1 MDSGPIFRPDPS
13 LREVGPASL
22 PRDAGPVPALWE
34 STDAGERDPS
44 LEEVIL
50 RARRAAGIG
59 DHPRLPAL
67 MTSRRFADV
76 TFRRLWV
83 AGTFAPLLTG
93 IITYLVGG
101 ASPLVVALLVSGTCA
116 LLVNSGLASQTKGY
130 SEGRLNVLGQRVVS
144 ATAWIGLVLMGLVVF
159 TGVYA
164 LLIALGVLLLLGV
177 AVGRDSVGRSQ

>member
-1 MDSGPIFRPDPS
+1 MDRGPIFRPDPS
-13 LREVGPASL
+13 LREVGPVAS
-22 PRDAGPVPALWE
+22 PRDAGPAPAVWD
-34 STDAGERDPS
+34 STHAGQCDPS

-59 DHPRLPAL
+59 THPPLPAL
-67 MTSRRFADV
+67 MRNNRFADA

-101 ASPLVVALLVSGTCA
+101 ASPLVVLLLLVGTCA
-116 LLVNSGLASQTKGY
+116 LLVNISLAGQTKGHA
-130 SEGRLNVLGQRVVS
+130 EGRLKALGQQVVS
-144 ATAWIGLVLMGLVVF
+144 VTAWIGLALMGLVVV

-177 AVGRDSVGRSQ
+177 AVGRESRA